1 MVRSDELREL
11 AALGIEAPKIDEV
24 LNRFVALAAGQ
35 AAGAI
40 MPAFLALV
48 VQLSRNGA
56 LKQSDLLEL
65 AEILRTD
72 TKSAPP
78 GEEPADRIMDLIAT
92 EIESLGADEA
102 SS

>member
-1 MVRSDELREL
+1 
-11 AALGIEAPKIDEV
+11 
-24 LNRFVALAAGQ
+24 
-35 AAGAI
+35 
-40 MPAFLALV
+40 LV

-92 EIESLGADEA
+92 EIESLGVDEA
-102 SS
+102 NS